1 MPVAPRAVVIDAS
14 RRLLHPGLVN
24 AHTHG
29 HGNLSR
35 SMGDRFTLELLLAA
49 APHMSP
55 YAGVEEK
62 RVSATIGAAE
72 MLLKGCTACYDLFVE
87 FPLPT
92 EEGIAAVHEAYVQA
106 GVRRRHRTDDGRYDI
121 VRGDPWPDGHTAPA
135 TAERGGA
142 ARVAAMAG
150 DDRTDA
156 VHPASMAR
164 RPNDGAARCGAD
176 NTAALSR
183 RVHGCLPRPGGGVRM
198 SAFTPI
204 WRKSKIQAVAGAR
217 RYGGS
222 LTTHIEQLGL
232 LGPRFVA
239 AHGVWLDGDDMRR
252 LGAHG
257 ASIAHNPAS
266 NMRLGNG
273 VADAV
278 GMLEA
283 GVNLAIGTDAATCND
298 NLNMY
303 QSLHFAAAA
312 SHARGPD
319 PARWITAPQVF
330 AAATTGSARA
340 LGFERIGRIAPGYA
354 ADIVFLDLDAPT
366 LIPLNE
372 PTTQMVMGEDGTSVV
387 DVMVAGR
394 FVVRGPPSC
403 DGDLPALAAR
413 AAELRADIDARSVA
427 SRTRFDAIAPI
438 LCDFCPALAGRSGTS
453 IDGAA
458 APNVGRQLLGF
469 RSREMLLSPHS
480 DHHGPPGDVDPCLDP
495 LDELRRGIADQE
507 IDHCHHCE
515 DLEVLVGGRCKQ
527 LPAEHQVAHG
537 DHGDQCGILEDGH
550 EEVAK

>member
-1 MPVAPRAVVIDAS
+1 MNQDTDSAGRPMVIRGGLVLDATGFLGATDIVVRDGTIVALGPPGMPAPDDAAVIDAS

-35 SMGDRFTLELLLAA
+35 SMGDRWTLELLLAA

-55 YAGVEEK
+55 YQSVEEK
-62 RVSATIGAAE
+62 RISATIGAAE

-92 EEGIAAVHEAYVQA
+92 EEGIAAVAEAYAQA
-106 GVRRRHRTDDGRYDI
+106 GMRAVIAPMMADMTLYEAIPGLMDALPPHLRTAVAPLGLPPWQETIERMRSILHRWHG
-121 VRGDPWPDGHTAPA
+121 
-135 TAERGGA
+135 
-142 ARVAAMAG
+142 
-150 DDRTDA
+150 DRTMVRPA
-156 VHPASMAR
+156 VAPTIPLHCRDEFMVACR
-164 RPNDGAARCGAD
+164 DLAAEFDVGIHTHLAE
-176 NTAALSR
+176 
-183 RVHGCLPRPGGGVRM
+183 
-198 SAFTPI
+198 
-204 WRKSKIQAVAGAR
+204 SKMQAVVGAR
-217 RYGGS
+217 RYGRS

-239 AHGVWLDGDDMRR
+239 AHGVWLDVDDMRR

-387 DVMVAGR
+387 DVMVGGR
-394 FVVRGPPSC
+394 FVVRERRLLTV
-403 DGDLPALAAR
+403 DLPALAAR
-413 AAELRADIDARSVA
+413 AAELRADDRCAQRGKPNALRRDRADSE
-427 SRTRFDAIAPI
+427 RF
-438 LCDFCPALAGRSGTS
+438 LSGT
-453 IDGAA
+453 
-458 APNVGRQLLGF
+458 GRTEWHINRWCG
-469 RSREMLLSPHS
+469 
-480 DHHGPPGDVDPCLDP
+480 
-495 LDELRRGIADQE
+495 
-507 IDHCHHCE
+507 CE
-515 DLEVLVGGRCKQ
+515 
-527 LPAEHQVAHG
+527 
-537 DHGDQCGILEDGH
+537 
-550 EEVAK
+550 

>member
-1 MPVAPRAVVIDAS
+1 MNQDDDGAGRPMVIRGGLVLDATGFLGATDIVVRDGTIAALGPPGIASPDDAVIIDAS

-35 SMGDRFTLELLLAA
+35 SMGDRWTLELLLAA

-55 YAGVEEK
+55 YASVEEK
-62 RVSATIGAAE
+62 RISATIGAAE

-92 EEGIAAVHEAYVQA
+92 EDGIAAVAEAYMQA
-106 GVRRRHRTDDGRYDI
+106 GMRAVIAPMMADMTLYEAIPGLMDALPPQLRSAVAPLGLPPWQETIERMRSILHRWHG
-121 VRGDPWPDGHTAPA
+121 
-135 TAERGGA
+135 
-142 ARVAAMAG
+142 
-150 DDRTDA
+150 DRTMVRPA
-156 VHPASMAR
+156 VAPTIPLHCRDEFMVACR
-164 RPNDGAARCGAD
+164 DLAAEFDVGIHTHLAE
-176 NTAALSR
+176 
-183 RVHGCLPRPGGGVRM
+183 
-198 SAFTPI
+198 
-204 WRKSKIQAVAGAR
+204 SKIQAVVGAR
-217 RYGGS
+217 HYGGS

-239 AHGVWLDGDDMRR
+239 AHGVWLDVDDMRR

-394 FVVRGPPSC
+394 FVVRERRLLTV
-403 DGDLPALAAR
+403 DLPALAAR
-413 AAELRADIDARSVA
+413 AAELRAAIDARSVA

-438 LCDFCPALAGRSGTS
+438 FCDFCPALARTEWHINRWCG
-453 IDGAA
+453 
-458 APNVGRQLLGF
+458 
-469 RSREMLLSPHS
+469 
-480 DHHGPPGDVDPCLDP
+480 
-495 LDELRRGIADQE
+495 
-507 IDHCHHCE
+507 CE
-515 DLEVLVGGRCKQ
+515 
-527 LPAEHQVAHG
+527 
-537 DHGDQCGILEDGH
+537 
-550 EEVAK
+550 